1 MTDNTNDTQGKTGG
15 SSPAP
20 FTNVLPDENIQPD
33 SADNAPENEELAWA
47 RKHVPDDPATL
58 IVERKTELIGWG
70 VPARKRERQLTA
82 EAMIDRVVIPVIDRM
97 QKDLIR
103 RIDALDARISA
114 LELVIRS
121 RKERK
126 QSGSGKRGEQQ

>member
-1 MTDNTNDTQGKTGG
+1 MAYETNDNPGEINGCN
-15 SSPAP
+15 SSSA
-20 FTNVLPDENIQPD
+20 TNATRREDTVTTT
-33 SADNAPENEELAWA
+33 AGNAPENEELAWA

-70 VPARKRERQLTA
+70 VPSRKRERQLTA
-82 EAMIDRVVIPVIDRM
+82 EAMIDRVVIPVIERM
-97 QKDLIR
+97 QKDLIH